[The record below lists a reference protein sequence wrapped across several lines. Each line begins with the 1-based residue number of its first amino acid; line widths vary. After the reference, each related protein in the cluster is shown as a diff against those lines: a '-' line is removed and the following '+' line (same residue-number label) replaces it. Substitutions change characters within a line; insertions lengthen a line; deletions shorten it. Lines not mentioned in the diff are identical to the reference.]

1 MKMQDKLG
9 KLAKQKP
16 GCYNLEPQTTK
27 APDEPEG
34 VLAGVGFIKGGNTMA
49 IKNAYLNNVYQDLAG
64 RYADQ
69 KEFLQAV
76 QEVLTSLEP
85 VFERRPELEE
95 MGIIERLVEPERS
108 CCSGCPGWTTGAR
121 SRSTAVTGSSFP
133 PPSAPPRAAFAS
145 TQREPV
151 GHQVPGL

>member
-1 MKMQDKLG
+1 
-9 KLAKQKP
+9 
-16 GCYNLEPQTTK
+16 
-27 APDEPEG
+27 
-34 VLAGVGFIKGGNTMA
+34 MA
-49 IKNAYLNNVYQDLAG
+49 IKNAYLKRVYQDLAG

-108 CCSGCPGWTTGAR
+108 LVFRVSWVDDRGKI
-121 SRSTAVTGSSFP
+121 
-133 PPSAPPRAAFAS
+133 
-145 TQREPV
+145 
-151 GHQVPGL
+151 QVNRG

>member
-1 MKMQDKLG
+1 M
-9 KLAKQKP
+9 
-16 GCYNLEPQTTK
+16 E
-27 APDEPEG
+27 
-34 VLAGVGFIKGGNTMA
+34 
-49 IKNAYLNNVYQDLAG
+49 IKNAYPNRVYQDLAG

-108 CCSGCPGWTTGAR
+108 LVFRVSWVDDRGKI
-121 SRSTAVTGSSFP
+121 
-133 PPSAPPRAAFAS
+133 
-145 TQREPV
+145 
-151 GHQVPGL
+151 QVNRG

>member
-1 MKMQDKLG
+1 
-9 KLAKQKP
+9 
-16 GCYNLEPQTTK
+16 
-27 APDEPEG
+27 
-34 VLAGVGFIKGGNTMA
+34 MA
-49 IKNAYLNNVYQDLAG
+49 IKNAYLNRVYQDLAG

-108 CCSGCPGWTTGAR
+108 LLFRVSWVDDRGKIQVNRGYR
-121 SRSTAVTGSSFP
+121 VQFSTSIG
-133 PPSAPPRAAFAS
+133 PSKGGLRFHPR
-145 TQREPV
+145 V
-151 GHQVPGL
+151 NL